1 MLAARTLVTL
11 GEREREREL
20 YFSEIKCGL
29 FELGIFIKNSEKPI
43 LI

>member
-1 MLAARTLVTL
+1 MLAARTIVTL
-11 GEREREREL
+11 KKREREL